1 MREWLSHY
9 LLLPI
14 GLTIS
19 GINYNKV
26 QQYRN
31 LLQKSEFDDFEI
43 RREFI
48 NQRFRD
54 LIQHCYDQV
63 PFYRSYMDSKG
74 LKVNDFHTIAD
85 VVKLPILEKQ
95 IVNQNFDSLLAENY
109 RPGDFRFDYTG
120 GSTGTPTKF
129 GIDKKSYY
137 KVYANAWRF
146 WGYAGYQ
153 PGMKILL
160 FWGNRIEL
168 TTFKRIRHKIRSVI
182 ENSITLNSYDFNDKD
197 QIWRYV
203 RYIQN
208 VKPPILRGYAG
219 AIYLFVVYCKKFHVK
234 FEYPPQA
241 VILTSEKIFPSQKME
256 IAQFFNTE
264 VFDEYGSTE
273 FGIIAHECHSHTGL
287 HLAEERLIIETYNA
301 EHQTSNFYGKGEFL
315 ITTLDNYAMPLMRY
329 RIQDE
334 GFISNQIC
342 SCGRTLKLIENID
355 GRVMDY
361 IVTKTEKLVHL
372 IIFYNIL
379 SKIKGIKFFQIHQ
392 DEIGKIMISIIKD
405 KSFDDKATTK
415 IDMMFYDVFR
425 DDLKFYIQFVD
436 KLEVTSSGKYKI
448 ISSEVVS
455 HYLSI

>member
-1 MREWLSHY
+1 MREWLSRN
-9 LLLPI
+9 LFLPV
-14 GLTIS
+14 GLTIN
-19 GINYNKV
+19 GINYFKLSQYLQFLLNNEYNDIKLQYEFKNKLFV
-26 QQYRN
+26 N
-31 LLQKSEFDDFEI
+31 L
-43 RREFI
+43 I
-48 NQRFRD
+48 N
-54 LIQHCYDQV
+54 HCYKNV
-63 PFYRSYMDSKG
+63 PFYRKYLQERGFRIK
-74 LKVNDFHTIAD
+74 NFQTIED
-85 VVKLPILEKQ
+85 VVKLPILEKK

-120 GSTGTPTKF
+120 GSTGSPTKF

-168 TTFKRIRHKIRSVI
+168 TALKRIRHKIRSVI

-197 QIWRYV
+197 QILRYV

-208 VKPPILRGYAG
+208 VKPAILRGYAG
-219 AIYLFVVYCKKFHVK
+219 AIYLFVVYCKKFHIK
-234 FEYPPQA
+234 FEYSPKA
-241 VILTSEKIFPSQKME
+241 AILTSEKIFPSQKME

-315 ITTLDNYAMPLMRY
+315 ISTLHNYAMPLIRY

-334 GFISNQIC
+334 GFISKHVC

-379 SKIKGIKFFQIHQ
+379 GKIKGIKFFQIHQ

-405 KSFDDKATTK
+405 KSFDDNATTK
-415 IDMMFYDVFR
+415 IDTIFYDVFR
-425 DDLKFYIQFVD
+425 DDLKFSIQFVD
-436 KLEVTSSGKYKI
+436 KLEVTSSGKHKI
-448 ISSEVVS
+448 ISSEVAS
-455 HYLSI
+455 HYLSV